1 MALEFRKR
9 EMTRPLRRE
18 KKLHSRQMIMM
29 MMMVVQWSEWRLRR
43 SLQQILQQFPSST
56 KAAEILLL
64 LSDLS
69 LSGTPSE
76 NPESAAGNLVLR
88 ITV

>member
-1 MALEFRKR
+1 MERVATAEELA
-9 EMTRPLRRE
+9 TDITTV
-18 KKLHSRQMIMM
+18 SIM
-29 MMMVVQWSEWRLRR
+29 
-43 SLQQILQQFPSST
+43 QQKQQKFSSSCL
-56 KAAEILLL
+56 IF
-64 LSDLS
+64 